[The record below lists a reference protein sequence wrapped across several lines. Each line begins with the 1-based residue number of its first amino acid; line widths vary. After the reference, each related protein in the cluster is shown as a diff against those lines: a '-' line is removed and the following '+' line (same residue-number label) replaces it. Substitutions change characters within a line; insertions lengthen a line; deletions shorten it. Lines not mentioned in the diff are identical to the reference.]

1 MPRKQRTPL
10 PLPERK
16 ALAIVAR
23 DALDAV
29 IHQFHQASSGWES
42 AAESSALGA
51 RQAMEAVS
59 LLKSADRERDAL
71 AAANLAANKRIVELE
86 YERDE
91 ERRKV
96 DALLESSALLR
107 DERDAARTELARL
120 TTPRP
125 IAEAPRDGTWV
136 LLQWAHQGIWEV
148 GYPDHGE
155 FRGRHGLVLHSAHNP
170 PSHFLP
176 LPEVKP

>member
-16 ALAIVAR
+16 ALAIAAR

-29 IHQFHQASSGWES
+29 IYQFHQASSGWES
-42 AAESSALGA
+42 TAESSSLGA
-51 RQAMEAVS
+51 RQAVEVVS
-59 LLKSADRERDAL
+59 LLKSANRERDEL

-86 YERDE
+86 HD
-91 ERRKV
+91 
-96 DALLESSALLR
+96 
-107 DERDAARTELARL
+107 RDAARAELARL

-125 IAEAPRDGTWV
+125 IAEAPRKAGSQIIALWMHGDVVESLDVVCWADMDDGEHPERKFWMNTAGDV
-136 LLQWAHQGIWEV
+136 VEHMTN
-148 GYPDHGE
+148 Y
-155 FRGRHGLVLHSAHNP
+155 
-170 PSHFLP
+170 LP